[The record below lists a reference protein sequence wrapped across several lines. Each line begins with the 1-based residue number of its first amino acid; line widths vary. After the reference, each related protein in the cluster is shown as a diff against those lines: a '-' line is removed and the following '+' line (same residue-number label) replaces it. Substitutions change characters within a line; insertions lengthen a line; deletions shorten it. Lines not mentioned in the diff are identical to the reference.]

1 MKDSHAYLPL
11 FYTSF
16 VVGDVPEFFK
26 LRAGL
31 SVHNSL
37 HRFFDGLP
45 GPLRPGLRLT
55 HQDLVGHLLDA
66 SIFAHGV
73 LSSLMRNPSPRV
85 SITLLC
91 FSGPTDRGSR
101 RRCILRRAP

>member
-16 VVGDVPEFFK
+16 VVGDVPEFPE

-31 SVHNSL
+31 GLHNGL

-45 GPLRPGLRLT
+45 GPVRPGLRLA

-66 SIFAHGV
+66 SIVVHGV
-73 LSSLMRNPSPRV
+73 LLFPSASLR
-85 SITLLC
+85 
-91 FSGPTDRGSR
+91 
-101 RRCILRRAP
+101 